1 MVFFSF
7 PTNKRHLH
15 HNITFGQLY
24 SYLNS
29 VDFWEGKK
37 KDYVFIQKLN
47 EINNFESNLQ
57 IAISHCNEGQKKK
70 DTLAI
75 ESLPFL

>member
-1 MVFFSF
+1 M
-7 PTNKRHLH
+7 PAPQ
-15 HNITFGQLY
+15 HNLWAALCISKAHGFL
-24 SYLNS
+24 
-29 VDFWEGKK
+29 EGGRKK

-47 EINNFESNLQ
+47 EINDFESNLQ